1 MLPVY
6 AELYCRSAFSF
17 QVGASQP
24 EALVRAARS
33 LGYRALA
40 ITDECSLAGSVRAHL
55 EWVELSKEETGGL
68 TQRMQLIT
76 GCCFQLAGHVLI
88 LLAQTRHGYGTL
100 SALITTARQ
109 RASKGQYRLEL
120 DDLLRVEA
128 CFAILI
134 PRLNV
139 DVTHTQNKTPRQKT
153 NQAQTAPPA
162 ASSTPFKHHDITPD
176 QLLAAT
182 AHLPRALGYSRL
194 LTATDA
200 LRFEHTVALSLAH
213 QLPITA
219 CGDVL
224 IHDKARQPLQDI
236 LTAIAHSTTVDEL
249 GLLAQQN
256 AERCLRPLPA
266 LATLYP
272 MALMLSSVDIAASCS
287 FTLDE
292 LKYEYPQEIVPPGFT
307 LAGYLRHETYLG
319 AQRRYG
325 NTTPPTAVA
334 LIEKELGLI
343 TELRYEAYFLTV
355 YDIVAFARSQ
365 NILCQGRGSAAN
377 SAVCYCL
384 HITEV
389 DPARMSMLFER
400 FISKERNEPP
410 DIDVDFEHQRREE
423 VIQYIYRK
431 YGRDRAALCAAV
443 ACYRP
448 KGAMRDVGKALG
460 FSLDQ
465 VDRISKNL
473 AWWDHAE
480 DIERRMTELGFDVRN
495 KRVQQ
500 LVFYARALIGFP
512 RHLSQHPGGFVIARG
527 RLDHLV
533 PIENAAMPD
542 RTVIQWDKDDID
554 ALGLMKVDILGLGML
569 SCIRRALDMVAA
581 QLHRPFAL
589 QDIPAEDPA
598 VYDML
603 CRGESTGVFQ
613 VESRAQM
620 NMLPRLKPRNYF
632 DLVIEVAIVRPGPI
646 QGGMVHPYLK
656 RRQGLEKVSYP
667 STAVESVLKRTLG
680 IPIFQEQVMQ
690 LAMVAAGFSAG
701 EADQLRRAMAAW
713 KRKGGLGHLKDKLTV
728 GMLKNGYTAE
738 FAESIYMQIAGFGTY
753 GFPESHA
760 ASFALLVYASSWL
773 KHHHPAV
780 FCCALLNSYPMG
792 FYSPSQLTQ
801 DARHNGVTV
810 LPIDVAQSTWES
822 HLVPSSNAAQPMLRL
837 GLRLV
842 TGLSGDAG
850 ARIMVAR
857 TLRQFVSVRDL
868 TTRAQLDRG
877 DADALAR
884 ADALSTLAGNRIQSL
899 WAAGAAAL
907 PDLPLAPSDELH
919 DAVPLNPLS
928 LGQEVLADYQSTGL
942 SLRAHPVSLVR
953 ARLKGTY
960 RANELKNVPSG
971 RSIRVA
977 GLVTCRQRP
986 GTASGVTFVTLEDET
1001 GNTNVVV
1008 WKDLAEKERIELL
1021 SSRLMI
1027 VHGVLEHQGPIT
1039 HLIARHLE
1047 NATALLGALNVSSRD
1062 FH

>member
-24 EALVRAARS
+24 EALVRTAQTLS
-33 LGYRALA
+33 YRALA
-40 ITDECSLAGSVRAHL
+40 VTDECSLAGSVRAHL
-55 EWVELSKEETGGL
+55 EWIELNKAGHGTLANTL
-68 TQRMQLIT
+68 TMQLIT
-76 GCCFQLAGHVLI
+76 GSCFALAGHTLI
-88 LLAQTRHGYGTL
+88 VLAQTRHGYGRL

-109 RASKGQYRLEL
+109 RKGKGEYQLEL
-120 DDLLRVEA
+120 ADLLNVEA
-128 CFAILI
+128 CFAIVIPALI
-134 PRLNV
+134 VEPLPKPEAKPTPSATSRAPLN
-139 DVTHTQNKTPRQKT
+139 H
-153 NQAQTAPPA
+153 A
-162 ASSTPFKHHDITPD
+162 AISADE
-176 QLLAAT
+176 LLAAL

-200 LRFEHTVALSLAH
+200 LRFEQIVALSLKH

-224 IHDKARQPLQDI
+224 IHDKAQQPLHDI
-236 LTAIAHSTTVDEL
+236 LTAVRCGTTVDEL
-249 GLLAQQN
+249 GSRVQQN
-256 AERCLRPLPA
+256 AERCLRPLQA
-266 LATLYP
+266 LETLYP
-272 MALMLSSVDIAASCS
+272 MALMLTSVDIAATCT

-307 LAGYLRHETYLG
+307 LAGYLRRETYCG
-319 AQRRYG
+319 ARRRYG
-325 NTTPPTAVA
+325 ETIPDAAVA
-334 LIEKELGLI
+334 LIEKELSLI
-343 TELRYEAYFLTV
+343 AELHYEAYFLTV

-365 NILCQGRGSAAN
+365 SILCQGRGSAAN

-500 LVFYARALIGFP
+500 LIFYARALIGFP

-569 SCIRRALDMVAA
+569 SCIRRALDLVSA

-656 RRQGLEKVSYP
+656 RRQGIEKVSYP

-713 KRKGGLGHLKDKLTV
+713 KRKGGLGHLKDKLTN
-728 GMLKNGYTAE
+728 GMLANGYTPE

-780 FCCALLNSYPMG
+780 FCCALLNSQPMG

-801 DARHNGVTV
+801 DAQHNGVTV
-810 LPIDVAQSTWES
+810 LPVDVMQSTWES
-822 HLVPSSNAAQPMLRL
+822 HLVPSPNAAQPMLRL

-842 TGLSGDAG
+842 AGLSGEAG

-857 TLRQFVSVRDL
+857 AQRHFISMRDL
-868 TTRAQLDRG
+868 ITRAQLDRG

-884 ADALSTLAGNRIQSL
+884 ADALSSLAGNRIQSL

-953 ARLKGTY
+953 HALKGTY

-1008 WKDLAEKERIELL
+1008 WKDLAESERVDLL

-1027 VHGVLEHQGPIT
+1027 VHGMLEHQGPIT

-1047 NATALLGALNVSSRD
+1047 NATALLAGLNVSSRD